1 MQGYRFTSDTVTPM
15 RYREVIH
22 APLWLLAIIYFFLLS
37 IVLSVW
43 AALGNNPALI
53 TLVGVTL
60 LLVLFYFKSALTI
73 EVDEIEVRVGNA
85 HIEHRFIGEI
95 SFLNNADV
103 KRVRTRDANPSA
115 HLEIRFWVNEG
126 VQLFVHDDRDSTPY
140 WLISSNKALDLV
152 KALKD

>member
-115 HLEIRFWVNEG
+115 HLEIRFWVSEG